1 MSSKVGPILFKNIL
15 LQIVDVFPYVKASLN
30 KLIKQVKL
38 FKKVQKLFLFDFL
51 VEYTYCAPVIERQK
65 ILQIYGISENQETGG
80 GDCLYI
86 AADRVCYGLF
96 WLEFKLLMRQRVE
109 MAPARLIF
117 RIGRLDLLYLFK
129 GNLLNST
136 SGLFLS
142 CQLSKI
148 EKMLISLTFPLR
160 F

>member
-1 MSSKVGPILFKNIL
+1 M
-15 LQIVDVFPYVKASLN
+15 
-30 KLIKQVKL
+30 
-38 FKKVQKLFLFDFL
+38 
-51 VEYTYCAPVIERQK
+51 TERQEFFRFMEFLK
-65 ILQIYGISENQETGG
+65 IRKQGVATACTLRT
-80 GDCLYI
+80 

-109 MAPARLIF
+109 MVPTRLIF
-117 RIGRLDLLYLFK
+117 WIGRLDLLYLFK

-136 SGLFLS
+136 SGLYIS

-148 EKMLISLTFPLR
+148 EKMLISLTFPFR